1 MHIIPAA
8 VMTSQEP
15 QSSSDTSGATMQV
28 IENQGQLYQQQPTY
42 VLLQTTGEQD
52 GSGQPQVF
60 LAMQTGG
67 VTGQDSQVIASNLA
81 FQLLL
86 CSRQF
91 HLFLLPSSQYD
102 CMATVAIFLGAYF
115 FSKIKCW

>member
-1 MHIIPAA
+1 MVVKVYDILFVLDDETKSNLHEDSEMHIIPGA

-15 QSSSDTSGATMQV
+15 QSSSDTSAVTMQAMDS
-28 IENQGQLYQQQPTY
+28 QGQLYQQQPTY

-67 VTGQDSQVIASNLA
+67 VTGQDSQVTLSYRAHEWFEILICLYV
-81 FQLLL
+81 F
-86 CSRQF
+86 
-91 HLFLLPSSQYD
+91 
-102 CMATVAIFLGAYF
+102 V
-115 FSKIKCW
+115 